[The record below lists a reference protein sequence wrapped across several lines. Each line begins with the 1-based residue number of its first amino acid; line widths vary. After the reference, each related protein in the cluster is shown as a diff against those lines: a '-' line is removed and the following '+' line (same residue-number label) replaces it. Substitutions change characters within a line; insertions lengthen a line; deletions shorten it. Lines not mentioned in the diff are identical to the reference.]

1 MAGVTKQ
8 GEVSEPDDERE
19 LVAALQRGD
28 ERAFAAL
35 VDRHHGA
42 LVRVAMI
49 WVRDRAVAEEVA
61 QETWLGVLKGIERFE
76 GRSSL
81 KTWLFRILANRAR
94 TRAVREARSIPLSA
108 LGGAGDEDGGEP
120 TVSPERFL
128 DTGDG
133 RPGPWAVPP
142 ESWARVPEE
151 ELLGRETRQVIEDA
165 IATLPPRQ
173 QEVITLRD
181 VEGLD
186 SAEVAEHLGV
196 SEGNQRVLLHR
207 ARAKVRTALE
217 AHWGEDR

>member
-1 MAGVTKQ
+1 VT
-8 GEVSEPDDERE
+8 EPGAPATEKDDRE

-28 ERAFAAL
+28 ERAFETL
-35 VDRHHGA
+35 VERYHA
-42 LVRVAMI
+42 SLVRVAMI
-49 WVRDRAVAEEVA
+49 WVRDRSVAEEVA
-61 QETWLGVLKGIERFE
+61 QETWLGVLKGIDRFE

-94 TRAVREARSIPLSA
+94 TRGVREARSIPLSA
-108 LGGAGDEDGGEP
+108 LAGAGAQDGGEP

-142 ESWARVPEE
+142 ESWARVPED
-151 ELLGRETRQVIEDA
+151 ELLGRETLQVIETA
-165 IATLPPRQ
+165 IAALPPRQ

-181 VEGLD
+181 VEGLEA
-186 SAEVAEHLGV
+186 AEVAEHLGV

-207 ARAKVRTALE
+207 ARAKVRAALE
-217 AHWGEDR
+217 AHWGSDR

>member
-1 MAGVTKQ
+1 VTQ
-8 GEVSEPDDERE
+8 PSAPTTQEDERE
-19 LVAALQRGD
+19 LIAALQRGD
-28 ERAFAAL
+28 EQAFATL
-35 VDRHHGA
+35 VDRYHGA

-61 QETWLGVLKGIERFE
+61 QETWLGVLKGIDRFE

-94 TRAVREARSIPLSA
+94 TRGVREARSIPFSA
-108 LGGAGDEDGGEP
+108 LAGAGDEGSEEP
-120 TVSPERFL
+120 SVSPERFL
-128 DTGDG
+128 DTGNG

-151 ELLGRETRQVIEDA
+151 ELLGRETQGVIESA

>member
-1 MAGVTKQ
+1 MQAWA
-8 GEVSEPDDERE
+8 DERE
-19 LVAALQRGD
+19 LVAALQAGD

-35 VDRHHGA
+35 VDRYHA
-42 LVRVAMI
+42 SLVRVAMI

-61 QETWLGVLKGIERFE
+61 QETWLGVLKGIDRFE

-94 TRAVREARSIPLSA
+94 TRGQREARSIPLSA
-108 LGGAGDEDGGEP
+108 LVGDEGGDEP

-128 DTGDG
+128 DTGG

-142 ESWARVPEE
+142 ESWARVPED
-151 ELLGRETRQVIEDA
+151 ELLGRETRAVIDAA

-173 QEVITLRD
+173 REVITLRD
-181 VEGLD
+181 VEGLEA
-186 SAEVAEHLGV
+186 AEVAEHLGV

-217 AHWGEDR
+217 SHWGEDR

>member
-1 MAGVTKQ
+1 VTKRGANPTQ
-8 GEVSEPDDERE
+8 DEDDRK
-19 LVAALQRGD
+19 LVAALQAGD
-28 ERAFAAL
+28 ERAFEAL
-35 VDRHHGA
+35 VERYHA
-42 LVRVAMI
+42 SLVRVAMI

-61 QETWLGVLKGIERFE
+61 QETWLGVVNGIDRFE

-94 TRAVREARSIPLSA
+94 TRGQREARSIPLSA
-108 LGGAGDEDGGEP
+108 LLGDEGGDEP

-128 DTGDG
+128 DAGDG

-142 ESWARVPEE
+142 ESWARVPEDA
-151 ELLGRETRQVIEDA
+151 LLGKETQAVIEAA
-165 IATLPPRQ
+165 IAELPPRQ

-186 SAEVAEHLGV
+186 SQEVAEHLRV

-207 ARAKVRTALE
+207 ARAKVRAALE
-217 AHWGEDR
+217 LHWSDA